1 MATHNFRE
9 LNIWKRSM
17 DLVRNVYVLTSKL
30 PNDERFGLKSQ
41 VNRCA
46 VSIPSNIAE
55 GSGRGTNKD
64 FGRFLDISL
73 GSSYE
78 LETQL
83 ILAQDLFKIETNKT
97 IEELNEVQR
106 MIVGF
111 RKALKT

>member
-9 LNIWKRSM
+9 LNVWKRSM
-17 DLVRNVYVLTSKL
+17 DLVRNVYVLTSDL
-30 PNDERFGLKSQ
+30 PEDERFGLKSQ

-55 GSGRGTNKD
+55 ESGRGTNKD
-64 FGRFLDISL
+64 FSRFLDISL

-83 ILAQDLFKIETNKT
+83 ILTHDLFKIETDK
-97 IEELNEVQR
+97 IIQELNEVQK

-111 RKALKT
+111 SRKLKT

>member
-1 MATHNFRE
+1 
-9 LNIWKRSM
+9 M
-17 DLVRNVYVLTSKL
+17 DLVRNVYALTSEL
-30 PNDERFGLKSQ
+30 PDDERFGLKSQ

-83 ILAQDLFKIETNKT
+83 ILTHDIFKIDTDRI
-97 IEELNEVQR
+97 IEELKEVQR

-111 RKALKT
+111 RKTLKT

>member
-1 MATHNFRE
+1 
-9 LNIWKRSM
+9 M
-17 DLVRNVYVLTSKL
+17 DLTRNVYVLTSEL
-30 PNDERFGLKSQ
+30 PSDERFGLKSQ

-64 FGRFLDISL
+64 FRRFLDMSL

-83 ILAQDLFKIETNKT
+83 ILTQDLFKIDATNVKQ
-97 IEELNEVQR
+97 ELNEVQK

-111 RKALKT
+111 RRNLKI

>member
-1 MATHNFRE
+1 
-9 LNIWKRSM
+9 M
-17 DLVRNVYVLTSKL
+17 DLTRNIYVLTSSL
-30 PNDERFGLKSQ
+30 PSDERYGLKSQ

-55 GSGRGTNKD
+55 GSGRGTDKD

-83 ILAQDLFKIETNKT
+83 ILTNDLFKIETDKV
-97 IEELNEVQR
+97 IQELNEVQK

-111 RKALKT
+111 RRSLKT

>member
-1 MATHNFRE
+1 
-9 LNIWKRSM
+9 M
-17 DLVRNVYVLTSKL
+17 DLTRNVYVLTSQL
-30 PNDERFGLKSQ
+30 PKEEKFGLKSQ

-64 FGRFLDISL
+64 FSRFLDISL

-83 ILAQDLFKIETNKT
+83 ILAQDLFKINADK
-97 IEELNEVQR
+97 IIQDLNEVQK

-111 RKALKT
+111 RRTLKI

>member
-1 MATHNFRE
+1 MAIHNFRE
-9 LNIWKRSM
+9 MNIWKRSM
-17 DLVRNVYVLTSKL
+17 DLTRNVYVLTSEL
-30 PNDERFGLKSQ
+30 PSDERFGLKSQ

-64 FGRFLDISL
+64 FRRFLDISL

-83 ILAQDLFKIETNKT
+83 ILTQDLFEIDATNV
-97 IEELNEVQR
+97 IQELNEVQK

-111 RKALKT
+111 RRNLKI

>member
-1 MATHNFRE
+1 
-9 LNIWKRSM
+9 M
-17 DLVRNVYVLTSKL
+17 DLTRNVYVLTSEL
-30 PNDERFGLKSQ
+30 PSDERFGLKSQ

-55 GSGRGTNKD
+55 ESGRGTNKD
-64 FGRFLDISL
+64 FRRFLDISL

-83 ILAQDLFKIETNKT
+83 ILTQDLFKIDATNV
-97 IEELNEVQR
+97 IQELNEVQK

-111 RKALKT
+111 RRNLKI